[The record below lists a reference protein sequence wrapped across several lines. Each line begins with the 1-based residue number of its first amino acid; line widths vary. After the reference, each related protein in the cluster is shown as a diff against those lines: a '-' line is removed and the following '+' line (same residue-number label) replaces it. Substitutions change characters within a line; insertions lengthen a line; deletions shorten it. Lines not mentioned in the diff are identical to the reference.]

1 MRARSSPHSPA
12 FDAEP
17 GAPLL
22 PDIIAELNESLV
34 GRYLVEKEVGQGG
47 MATVYLARD
56 VRHERKVAIK
66 ILHPELAAVLGPER
80 FVTEMKV
87 TANLQ
92 HPHILPLFDSGTARE
107 QLFYVMPFVEGES
120 LRDLLRRQQQ
130 LPISEALRITS
141 EVASALDYAHRHGV
155 VHRDIKPENILLHD
169 GSALVADFGIA
180 LAVSNAGGVRLT
192 QTGLSLGTPQ
202 YMSPE
207 QATGDRNID
216 GRTDVYSLGCVL
228 YEMLIGEPPFT
239 GPSSQAIVA
248 RVLTERAS
256 PMRTRRDTIPQ
267 GVEDAVL
274 KAVQRLPADRFATP
288 HEFVEALSDTRSPA
302 TPMPAAGRRLS
313 RRSTWLPL
321 AVGVSLVAATAV
333 IAYNAGVRE
342 TAREGSANDW
352 SIERLG
358 GPPIALNPRVSPDG
372 KTVAFLA
379 MVNGQTQVAV
389 LTPASGD
396 WRVLTHDTT
405 VGFADDLSWASD
417 GSRIYYSRFFQ
428 GPHGLYSITPLGADD
443 RLVLDHAMAP
453 QPLSD
458 GSVLFE
464 RLNGSRRLQLFRYW
478 PQSGRLDSIPA
489 STSYVWGKTFYRAFP
504 DGKEAVFLGDSSAE
518 ATAKPGTFVIDL
530 ATHRSRRIDD
540 RYDIGAG
547 NSFTTTA
554 DGSSALLRETAGDAT
569 QIVAIPRDGSRR
581 TRVLFMTSLKTDAL
595 DAGADGS
602 VYIDQEERGCL
613 WFTYD
618 PATRRMSREDIFPDC
633 IPEYLPLA
641 GGRIATVSRTSGTT
655 RVVVIGAGQTP
666 VPLIPF
672 DGETNGPMAALGND
686 RVMMYSG
693 REFDT
698 LLIADVSTGRV
709 SGRFPGFKD
718 RRAIAGSPDGRTI
731 YYVEASGVWSMP
743 AAGGTPKRIRDG
755 DGVSADPTGRYLI
768 IETDAIDRT
777 HLFHVPLD
785 GSPEFEIPIKSTI
798 PIAPHSIHSSAIGP
812 DGRIGVTGVS
822 PALWHWLGGVLDPT
836 TGVVEWLPTGRDHDV
851 NVMWSPD
858 GKIVALGE
866 DLRSGLWRLKPNHPR
881 AR

>member
-1 MRARSSPHSPA
+1 MP
-12 FDAEP
+12 ET
-17 GAPLL
+17 
-22 PDIIAELNESLV
+22 IAELNESLI
-34 GRYLVEKEVGQGG
+34 GRYLVEKQIGQGG

-56 VRHERKVAIK
+56 VRHDRKVAIK

-120 LRDLLRRQQQ
+120 LRERLQRQQQ
-130 LPISEALRITS
+130 LPIDEALRITR
-141 EVASALDYAHRHGV
+141 EVAGALDYAHRHGV

-239 GPSSQAIVA
+239 GPNSQAIVA

-267 GVEDAVL
+267 SVEDAVL

-288 HEFVEALSDTRSPA
+288 HEFVEALSDTRTSPA
-302 TPMPAAGRRLS
+302 TIVHARSSRRAKWPLLAAGLGLVGITAIVAYEVGARR
-313 RRSTWLPL
+313 
-321 AVGVSLVAATAV
+321 AA
-333 IAYNAGVRE
+333 GD
-342 TAREGSANDW
+342 GSGNDW
-352 SIERLG
+352 AIQRLG
-358 GPPIALNPRVSPDG
+358 GPPIALSPRLSPDG

-405 VGFADDLSWASD
+405 VGFADDLSWSPD
-417 GSRIYYSRFFQ
+417 GSRIYYSRFYQ
-428 GPHGLYSITPLGADD
+428 GPHGIYSITPLGADD

-453 QPLSD
+453 QPLAD

-478 PQSGRLDSIPA
+478 PQSGRIDSIPA
-489 STSYVWGKTFYRAFP
+489 SSSYVWGKTFYRAFP
-504 DGKEAVFLGDSSAE
+504 DGKEVVFLGDSSAE
-518 ATAKPGTFVIDL
+518 ATAKPGMFVVDL
-530 ATHRSRRIDD
+530 ATHGARRIDD
-540 RYDIGAG
+540 RYDVGAG
-547 NSFTTTA
+547 NSFAITA
-554 DGSSALLRETAGDAT
+554 DGKAALLPEYSGDAT
-569 QIVAIPRDGSRR
+569 RIIAVPRDGSRR
-581 TRVLFMTSLKTDAL
+581 TRVLFTTSQRTDAL

-602 VYIDQEERGCL
+602 VYIDQEERPCL
-613 WFTYD
+613 WFMYD
-618 PATRRMSREDIFPDC
+618 PATRRMTREDMFPVC
-633 IPEYLPLA
+633 RSGYLPLA
-641 GGRIATVSRTSGTT
+641 EGRVAAVSRTSGVT
-655 RVVVIGAGQTP
+655 RVVVIAPGQAP

-672 DGETNGPMAALGND
+672 DGETQGPLAALGKD

-693 REFDT
+693 RDFDT
-698 LLIADVSTGRV
+698 LLVADVSTGRV
-709 SGRFPGFKD
+709 SGRLPGFKD
-718 RRAIAGSPDGRTI
+718 RTAIAGSPDGGTI

-743 AAGGTPKRIRDG
+743 AAGGPAKRIRDG
-755 DGVSADPTGRYLI
+755 DAVAADPTGRYLV

-785 GSPEFEIPIKSTI
+785 GSPEYEIPIKSTI
-798 PIAPHSIHSSAIGP
+798 PIAPNSIHSAAIGP
-812 DGRIGVTGVS
+812 DGRIGVAGVS
-822 PALWHWLGGVLDPT
+822 PALWHWLGGLLDPT
-836 TGVVEWLPTGRDHDV
+836 TGVVEWLPTGRDHDI
-851 NVMWSPD
+851 NIMWSPE

-866 DLRSGLWRLKPNHPR
+866 DLRSGLWRLKP